1 MPNPGIVKGGF
12 IHFGSNALMGPVVA
26 FQFNPET
33 LERTALPVDSVN
45 QRKEVIRFTL
55 EFDATDALERGDP
68 TTAEFG
74 IHPALAA
81 LEMLL
86 QTSAN
91 AAGNVSNAAPG
102 GTVRA
107 KPFTLFVWGSQR
119 VIPIKFTQLEI
130 HETMFDVQ
138 LNPLRATVNVLLEVL
153 SDADLETNPNAQT
166 FMDSHLRKKEWLAG
180 QPGSSGSTEALMA
193 AARLNKPSG

>member
-1 MPNPGIVKGGF
+1 MPEPTALKGGF
-12 IHFGSNALMGPVVA
+12 VHFDSSAKMGPVIA

-33 LERTALPVDSVN
+33 LERTTIPVDPN
-45 QRKEVIRFTL
+45 GRQRDMIRFAL

-68 TTAEFG
+68 TTAQFG

-91 AAGNVSNAAPG
+91 ATGNVSNN
-102 GTVRA
+102 GTTSMITA

-119 VIPIKFTQLEI
+119 AIPVKFTQLDI
-130 HETMFDVQ
+130 HETMFDSQ
-138 LNPLRATVNVLLEVL
+138 LNPVRATVNVSMEIL
-153 SDADLETNPNAQT
+153 SEAELKSNPSART
-166 FMDSHLRKKEWLAG
+166 FMDSYLRQKEWLAE
-180 QPGSSGSTEALMA
+180 QPGSSGPKEGLIA
-193 AARLNKPSG
+193 AARLNKPSE